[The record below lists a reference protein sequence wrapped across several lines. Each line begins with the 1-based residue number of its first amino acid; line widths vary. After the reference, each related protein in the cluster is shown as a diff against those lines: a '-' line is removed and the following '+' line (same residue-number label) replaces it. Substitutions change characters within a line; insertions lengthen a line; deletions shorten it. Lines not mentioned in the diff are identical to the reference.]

1 MGTILISESTPMRR
15 TLRCLTGLILLAA
28 AVPVGAQSL
37 VYCPTA
43 PAELSRRCARVSDE
57 IDQGHQQIETAE
69 TQLQD
74 PEIVLAAVE
83 KNPEEALAD
92 YRTRVQLKLGVATP
106 ETNSWL
112 PVRGHYYN
120 AAQGRMYVALSRQDY
135 WHYIWEGLAFD
146 PDLAAATFKRRE
158 QRSRT
163 EKAYQLDNPDSAINQ
178 QRYQLEILMA
188 FERECCPA
196 KDPENKVVPV
206 APSLPEEQTN
216 DASLLPGE
224 PDRQ

>member
-1 MGTILISESTPMRR
+1 MQR
-15 TLRCLTGLILLAA
+15 TLRNLTGLILLVAA
-28 AVPVGAQSL
+28 LPANGQSL

-43 PAELSRRCARVSDE
+43 PEERSQRCARVSDE
-57 IDQGHQQIETAE
+57 IVRGRQQIESAE

-74 PEIVLAAVE
+74 PQIVLAAVE
-83 KNPEEALAD
+83 KNPEEALTD
-92 YRTRVQLKLGVATP
+92 YRTRVKLQQGVTTP

-120 AAQGRMYVALSRQDY
+120 ATQGRMYVALAREDY

-146 PDLAAATFKRRE
+146 PDLATATFIRRE

-178 QRYQLEILMA
+178 QRYHLETLLA

-196 KDPENKVVPV
+196 KTPENIVLPV
-206 APSLPEEQTN
+206 APHPSEEQTTEEN
-216 DASLLPGE
+216 PAPGYQ
-224 PDRQ
+224 DRPSAP

>member
-1 MGTILISESTPMRR
+1 MRR
-15 TLRCLTGLILLAA
+15 TLPCLIGLILLAA
-28 AVPVGAQSL
+28 ALPAGGQSL

-43 PAELSRRCARVSDE
+43 PEERNRRCARVSEE
-57 IDQGHQQIETAE
+57 IEQTQHQIELAE

-74 PEIVLAAVE
+74 PEIVLAAVQ
-83 KNPEEALAD
+83 KTLAEALAD
-92 YRTRVQLKLGVATP
+92 YRARVQAQQGVATP

-120 AAQGRMYVALSRQDY
+120 VAQGQMYVALARQDY

-146 PDLAAATFKRRE
+146 PDLAAATFNRRE
-158 QRSRT
+158 QGSRT

-178 QRYQLEILMA
+178 QRYHLETLLA

-196 KDPENKVVPV
+196 KTPENIVLPV
-206 APSLPEEQTN
+206 APHLSEEQTTEEN
-216 DASLLPGE
+216 PAPGYQ
-224 PDRQ
+224 DRPSAP